1 MNSVA
6 LIGRMA
12 RDPDVR
18 YTSEQK
24 AIARFSLAVDRPAKN
39 GEKTADFIPCVAFG
53 KTAEIIEK
61 YCLKGKQ
68 VGITGNIKTGSYEKD
83 GHKYYTTDVVVD
95 RLDLLGGLEVKPEQ
109 PPVEYKQEELKY
121 ESPIPGFEAMDDI
134 PF

>member
-1 MNSVA
+1 MNNVT
-6 LIGRMA
+6 LIGRLV

-24 AIARFSLAVDRPAKN
+24 AIARFSIAIDRVGKDGN
-39 GEKTADFIPCVAFG
+39 KTADYPNCVAFG

-68 VGITGNIKTGSYEKD
+68 VGITGNLRTGSYEKD

-109 PPVEYKQEELKY
+109 PPTEYKQEELKY
-121 ESPIPGFEAMDDI
+121 EAPLPGFENADDI